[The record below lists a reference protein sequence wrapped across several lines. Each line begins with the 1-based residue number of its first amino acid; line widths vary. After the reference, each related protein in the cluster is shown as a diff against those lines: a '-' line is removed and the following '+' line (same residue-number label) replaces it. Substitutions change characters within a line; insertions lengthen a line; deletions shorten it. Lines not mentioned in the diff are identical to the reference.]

1 MANNKSAL
9 KRWRQSLKRRDRN
22 RSTRSAMR
30 SNIRAVRE
38 AAASGDEA
46 SMTTALTAAFSSL
59 DRAAKKGAIHTGKAD
74 RAKSRLARLVARTSS
89 TASV

>member
-30 SNIRAVRE
+30 SAIRSVRE
-38 AAASGDEA
+38 AAAAGDEA
-46 SMTTALTAAFSSL
+46 TMKSALTEAFSSV
-59 DRAAKKGAIHTGKAD
+59 DTAAKKGAIHTGKAD
-74 RAKSRLARLVARTSS
+74 RTKSRLARLVAKSAA
-89 TASV
+89 AS